1 MRHHGALA
9 DVAVQDGGDLEPG
22 VEEKRALLERVASSP
37 QLRRSA
43 RLRDFLLYVGTQS
56 LKEGCPE
63 IHEHEIGAKVFGRD
77 PSYDRSQDNI
87 VRVNATELR
96 KRIEQY
102 FATDGAHEPL
112 VLEIPR
118 GGYKPVFY
126 KRIAEAVEPALQDV
140 ANASFATTEPQH
152 GKEAFEPASAPT
164 GRRIPIYWLG
174 AVALLAVVCGLLVQ
188 QNITMRRQLSP
199 WDGKPAVEAFWTGF
213 LHYHEQVDLVL
224 PDDSVSVIEDLVHH
238 PVSLEDYLSRDYIR
252 QIQAS
257 DASPDRKTDLD
268 QIDSHN
274 LITFGGM
281 HAAQQIMLQIPSSPV
296 PHLTLSRYYTADAMK
311 HNSVIVIGGKKANP
325 WVHLFDNQMNFVTDY
340 DYTAGH
346 AFIANLHPKQG
357 EQATY
362 AVLHYPDSLVGYSV
376 VAYLPS
382 PSGTG
387 NAIVLAGTDSDATN
401 AAAEFLSSE
410 EQLEAFR
417 STLHVKKFPYFEV
430 LLKTSRLSGTSFKS
444 ELVSYRTYASL
455 P

>member
-22 VEEKRALLERVASSP
+22 VEERRALLERVASSP

-43 RLRDFLLYVGTQS
+43 RLRDFLLYVGMQS

-102 FATDGAHEPL
+102 FATDGADEPL

-118 GGYKPVFY
+118 GGYKPVFF
-126 KRIAEAVEPALQDV
+126 KRAVEV
-140 ANASFATTEPQH
+140 AESTPLDAANVPFAAAELQH
-152 GKEAFEPASAPT
+152 GREALEPIAASA

-174 AVALLAVVCGLLVQ
+174 AVALLALMCGLLVQ

-213 LHYHEQVDLVL
+213 LRYHEQIDLVL

-252 QIQAS
+252 QIQ
-257 DASPDRKTDLD
+257 
-268 QIDSHN
+268 
-274 LITFGGM
+274 
-281 HAAQQIMLQIPSSPV
+281 SS
-296 PHLTLSRYYTADAMK
+296 
-311 HNSVIVIGGKKANP
+311 N
-325 WVHLFDNQMNFVTDY
+325 
-340 DYTAGH
+340 
-346 AFIANLHPKQG
+346 
-357 EQATY
+357 
-362 AVLHYPDSLVGYSV
+362 DSLDRS
-376 VAYLPS
+376 
-382 PSGTG
+382 
-387 NAIVLAGTDSDATN
+387 I
-401 AAAEFLSSE
+401 
-410 EQLEAFR
+410 R
-417 STLHVKKFPYFEV
+417 ST
-430 LLKTSRLSGTSFKS
+430 
-444 ELVSYRTYASL
+444 RTT
-455 P
+455 